1 MADDDKDSKTEAPT
15 AKKQTDA
22 AEKGNVPFSRELSIF
37 ATILATFIYLVFFL
51 PDSVGRMSETL
62 RDIFEQPDQWKIETG
77 PDVLALFGRLGWA
90 SAALLAPAFILFMVF
105 GVASSVFQN

>member
-37 ATILATFIYLVFFL
+37 ATILATYIYLVFFL
-51 PDSVGRMSETL
+51 PDSVGHMLIWLRSGESRPTYKVSCAGLLTKRAAARTIAMETAPTPPRIIRRVRPREPKFL
-62 RDIFEQPDQWKIETG
+62 KI
-77 PDVLALFGRLGWA
+77 
-90 SAALLAPAFILFMVF
+90 
-105 GVASSVFQN
+105 